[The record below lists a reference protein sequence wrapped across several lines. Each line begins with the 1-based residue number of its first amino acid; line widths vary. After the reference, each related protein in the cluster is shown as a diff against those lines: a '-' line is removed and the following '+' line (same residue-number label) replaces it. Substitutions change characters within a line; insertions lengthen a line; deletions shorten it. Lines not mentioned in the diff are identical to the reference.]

1 MDNKPIILVGND
13 DGIEARGLKSLI
25 EFLAPMGELY
35 VAAPATH
42 QSAKSSSLTMDTP
55 LRVDRLDD

>member
-25 EFLAPMGELY
+25 EFLAPMGEL
-35 VAAPATH
+35 
-42 QSAKSSSLTMDTP
+42 
-55 LRVDRLDD
+55 